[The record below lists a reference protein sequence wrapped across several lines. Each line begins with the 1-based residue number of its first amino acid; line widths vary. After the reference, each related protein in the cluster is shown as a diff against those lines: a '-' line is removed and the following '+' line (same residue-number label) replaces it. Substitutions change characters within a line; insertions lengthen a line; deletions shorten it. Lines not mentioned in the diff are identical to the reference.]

1 MAAIDPGP
9 KQTASA
15 TLTIVVDDENDNN
28 PVFRKPLYKAS
39 ITENSKNGV
48 NIATVIADDADKNKS
63 VSYYLE
69 GKYCLGFLFW
79 FGNKTF
85 GNWLTVNRSLNK

>member
-1 MAAIDPGP
+1 MKLVITVEDMAAIDGGP
-9 KQTASA
+9 RQTASA

-28 PVFRKPLYKAS
+28 PVFRKPLYKTS

-63 VSYYLE
+63 INYFLE
-69 GKYCLGFLFW
+69 GECIFYLVF
-79 FGNKTF
+79 
-85 GNWLTVNRSLNK
+85 S